1 MPSQASDAFAG
12 MQLINLLMPAHSS
25 DAFTSD
31 AFTGNQAMQA
41 HACLFFLFLGRL
53 DASIYHDAGAE
64 PSQACL
70 RRHYS
75 RPDHAN
81 ATPCRLRCRNHWRR
95 RHFTASARPLLVW
108 PLPAMTDFTTLARG
122 GN

>member
-53 DASIYHDAGAE
+53 DASIMTRGPSLHRLAFAGTIAGRIMQTQRPAACDAETIGGV
-64 PSQACL
+64 
-70 RRHYS
+70 
-75 RPDHAN
+75 
-81 ATPCRLRCRNHWRR
+81 AT
-95 RHFTASARPLLVW
+95 S
-108 PLPAMTDFTTLARG
+108 LPALVRSWSG
-122 GN
+122 HCQR